1 MWSMWSNYL
10 ETDYTAFLL
19 MVFIAVVIMASAVL
33 IPTFGTEARV
43 AHKLRARV
51 GEVIGAMD
59 PAASSLLR
67 EQYLRKLPPIGRAL
81 ERLPGMERLGTLI
94 EQAGRSTPAYQV
106 AIWSLVVLL
115 SVAVAV
121 TALSRMPHL
130 GLLAGGVAFYLP
142 ILKLRLERNNRL
154 DQFEEQLPDALSVM
168 SRALKAGIPF
178 TDATRFVGEELADPI
193 SGEFRKTFSDINYGV
208 SIRAAYLGMVRRVP
222 SMSLVALVTAVAIQR
237 ETGGDMAEILDKIAA
252 VVRGRFR
259 FRRRVRTL
267 SAEGRMSAWV
277 LILIPYA
284 LAAIFFIIQPDY
296 LQIMTSDG
304 MGRRLILYGFL
315 LSLVGIF
322 WIRRVIRI
330 QV

>member
-1 MWSMWSNYL
+1 MWSDYL
-10 ETDYTAFLL
+10 GTDYTAFLV
-19 MVFIAVVIMASAVL
+19 MVFIAVVVMASAVL
-33 IPTFGTEARV
+33 IPAFGTEARV

-51 GEVIGAMD
+51 GEVIGSMD

-106 AIWSLVVLL
+106 TIGSVVVLV
-115 SVAVAV
+115 SVAIAV
-121 TALSRMPHL
+121 TVLSRMPQL
-130 GLLAGGVAFYLP
+130 GLLAGCVACYLP
-142 ILKLRLERNNRL
+142 ILKLRLERDQRF

-178 TDATRFVGEELADPI
+178 TDATRFVAEELAEPI
-193 SGEFRKTFSDINYGV
+193 AGEFHKTFSDINYGV
-208 SIRAAYLGMVRRVP
+208 STKAAYLGMIRRVP

-237 ETGGDMAEILDKIAA
+237 ETGGDMAEIMDKIAA
-252 VVRGRFR
+252 VVRARFR

-267 SAEGRMSAWV
+267 SAEGRMSAWI

-284 LAAIFFIIQPDY
+284 LAAIFFVIHPDY
-296 LQIMTSDG
+296 LRIMTSDA

-315 LSLVGIF
+315 LSLAGVF